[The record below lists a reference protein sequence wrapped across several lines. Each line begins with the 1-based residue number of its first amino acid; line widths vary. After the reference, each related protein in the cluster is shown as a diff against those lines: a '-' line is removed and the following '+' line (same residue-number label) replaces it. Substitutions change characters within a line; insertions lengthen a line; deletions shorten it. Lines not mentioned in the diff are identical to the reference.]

1 MERGLRKTLLRADQP
16 PHPIIASIRRVCR
29 QMELVENRFSLE
41 TDGDLI
47 EGCIYELQSLQ
58 AQYRY
63 LLRRAREEGIADAER
78 IHLWNE

>member
-1 MERGLRKTLLRADQP
+1 MEYGLRKTLLRADEK
-16 PHPIIASIRRVCR
+16 PHPIIEAIRGVCR
-29 QMELVENRFSLE
+29 QMALVERRFAME

-63 LLRRAREEGIADAER
+63 LLRRAREQGLSDNER
-78 IHLWNE
+78 THLWNE

>member
-1 MERGLRKTLLRADQP
+1 MERGLRKTLLRTDKP
-16 PHPIIASIRRVCR
+16 PHPIIESIRQICR

-41 TDGDLI
+41 TDSDLI

-63 LLRRAREEGIADAER
+63 LLRRAREEGVTDAESN
-78 IHLWNE
+78 HLWNE